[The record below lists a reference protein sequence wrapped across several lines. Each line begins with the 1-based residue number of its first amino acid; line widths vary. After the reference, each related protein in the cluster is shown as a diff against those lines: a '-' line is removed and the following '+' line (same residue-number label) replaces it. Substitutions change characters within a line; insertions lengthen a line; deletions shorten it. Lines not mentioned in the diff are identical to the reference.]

1 MTKEKSG
8 KYWVTWANVHAK
20 NSSQVDDL
28 NDDFKP
34 KVKAFIKALEDGGA
48 TVKVKATKRNKKRAY
63 LFHWSW
69 KIYLG
74 KCKASDASTLA
85 GVNINWD
92 LGDDEKSKAGAKE
105 MVVGFGLATPPKS
118 VFAPSM
124 TSNHI
129 AGKAIDMEISWKG
142 KINVKKQD
150 GTEVS
155 VDYNPNVKLNTVLHT
170 IGASYGVKKLVKD
183 APHWSSN
190 GK

>member
-1 MTKEKSG
+1 MATTKSG

-20 NSSQVDDL
+20 NSSKIDDL
-28 NDDFKP
+28 DVTFKP
-34 KVKAFIKALEDGGA
+34 KVKAFIKALEGGGA

-69 KIYLG
+69 KISLG
-74 KCKASDASTLA
+74 KCKASDAIKLA
-85 GVNINWD
+85 GLDIEWD
-92 LGDDEKSKAGAKE
+92 HGDAAKSKAGAKE
-105 MVVGFGLATPPKS
+105 MVTGFNLAIPPRS

-129 AGKAIDMEISWKG
+129 NGKAIDMEITWKG
-142 KINVKKQD
+142 NIKVKKKD

-155 VDYNPNVKLNTVLHT
+155 VNFKSDVKSNTILHS

-183 APHWSSN
+183 APHWSFD